1 MGITSAEDRF
11 RERLRRERESHHWS
25 QADLARKLSAVGLSV
40 HPTTIAKIEGGD
52 RAVRIAEA
60 VAIAEIFGFSLDEV
74 FGRTATDDTEFA
86 YRFRTLQ
93 EKAVEGLSTLEI
105 FQRRFGNRWYAL
117 LEFEF
122 TDGREL
128 IEANGGNAIE
138 HIRSAL
144 VALMR
149 IAEMN
154 EPTLTAEDKEKHRE
168 QGKRFGGMGALGRG
182 LATLIPTEA
191 QETGHSSDS

>member
-25 QADLARKLSAVGLSV
+25 QADLARKLAAVGLSV
-40 HPTTIAKIEGGD
+40 HPTTIAKIEAGD

-60 VAIAEIFGFSLDEV
+60 VAIAEIFGFSLDEA
-74 FGRTATDDTEFA
+74 FGRTATDDTEFS

-105 FQRRFGNRWYAL
+105 FQRRFGNRWHGL

-122 TDGREL
+122 TDGRVL
-128 IEANGGNAIE
+128 IEANGGKAID

-144 VALMR
+144 VALMH
-149 IAEMN
+149 IAEMD
-154 EPTLTAEDKEKHRE
+154 EPTLSAEDKEKHRKH
-168 QGKRFGGMGALGRG
+168 GKRFGGIGALGRG
-182 LATLIPTEA
+182 LAALIPTEA
-191 QETGHSSDS
+191 QEADNASDS